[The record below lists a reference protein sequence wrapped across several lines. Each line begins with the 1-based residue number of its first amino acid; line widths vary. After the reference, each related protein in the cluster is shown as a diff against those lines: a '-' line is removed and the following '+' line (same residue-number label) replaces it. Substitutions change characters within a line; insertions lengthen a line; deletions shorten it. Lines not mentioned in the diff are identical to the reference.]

1 MRRLLSTYQ
10 DLTFCKEY
18 DLIRRFPY
26 GVRTE
31 FTDFEFSTENN
42 VITWSYT
49 VIMYSLWLSRQS
61 RQFTRAMPIMDP
73 AHRRR
78 ATHPELK
85 DNDQIIDECKGEGV
99 LLFSQIH
106 RMLPR
111 LLFNSEVSKSSSYG
125 SATSYLKNFIVL
137 PLHQTFYLR
146 HCLSSRMKDVGYIFH
161 WPLP

>member
-1 MRRLLSTYQ
+1 MGNNRLHIKYRHPGTSMSRRDY
-10 DLTFCKEY
+10 CKSAT
-18 DLIRRFPY
+18 DNISVL
-26 GVRTE
+26 GVQQ
-31 FTDFEFSTENN
+31 
-42 VITWSYT
+42 TWSYT

-111 LLFNSEVSKSSSYG
+111 LLFNSEVSKSFSYG

-161 WPLP
+161 